1 MNFVIL
7 NAFLNRINVF
17 FFCIAGSDYRS
28 TTEMITFVPGDSQ
41 GATKYVTVQII
52 GDTVG
57 EPDETFEVS
66 VIPLRPDIDRET
78 IATITI
84 IDNERKVVSITV

>member
-1 MNFVIL
+1 
-7 NAFLNRINVF
+7 
-17 FFCIAGSDYRS
+17 
-28 TTEMITFVPGDSQ
+28 MITFVPGDTQ

-52 GDTVG
+52 GDTVA

-84 IDNERKVVSITV
+84 IDNQRTFASNTVRMLIYHRQLA

>member
-1 MNFVIL
+1 M
-7 NAFLNRINVF
+7 
-17 FFCIAGSDYRS
+17 
-28 TTEMITFVPGDSQ
+28 TEMITFVPGDSQ
-41 GATKYVTVQII
+41 GVTKSVTVQII

-84 IDNERKVVSITV
+84 IDNERKFASITV